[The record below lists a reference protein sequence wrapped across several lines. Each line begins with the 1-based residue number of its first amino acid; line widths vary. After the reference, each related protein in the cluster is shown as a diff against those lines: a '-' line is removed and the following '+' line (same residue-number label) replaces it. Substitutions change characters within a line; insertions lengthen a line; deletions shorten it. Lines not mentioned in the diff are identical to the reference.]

1 MRSNNSIG
9 QKIAF
14 SKISNEQEE
23 INDWVDENDDAKIF
37 HFFSM
42 VMGSYHHPPFWVV
55 EWVLFVLLASS
66 LLHLVPLGPLGHST
80 LAYKDSDTQELA
92 LLQRLITRLNR

>member
-9 QKIAF
+9 QKSAF

>member
-1 MRSNNSIG
+1 MIG
-9 QKIAF
+9 LMNMMMLKCFI
-14 SKISNEQEE
+14 
-23 INDWVDENDDAKIF
+23 
-37 HFFSM
+37 FFSM
-42 VMGSYHHPPFWVV
+42 VMSTYRHQPSGVG

-92 LLQRLITRLNR
+92 LLQRSITR

>member
-1 MRSNNSIG
+1 MIG
-9 QKIAF
+9 LMNMMMLKCF
-14 SKISNEQEE
+14 
-23 INDWVDENDDAKIF
+23 IF
-37 HFFSM
+37 VSM
-42 VMGSYHHPPFWVV
+42 VMSTYRHPPSWMG

-92 LLQRLITRLNR
+92 LLQRSITR

>member
-14 SKISNEQEE
+14 SQISNEQEE
-23 INDWVDENDDAKIF
+23 INNWVDENDDAKIF

-42 VMGSYHHPPFWVV
+42 VMSSYRHPPFWVV
-55 EWVLFVLLASS
+55 EWVFFVLLASS

-92 LLQRLITRLNR
+92 LLQRSITR